1 MSIDEKTLIKNV
13 KNSKKSSF
21 QKLFFQFHDQLF
33 RFVVYR
39 VQDTDIAKDI
49 TQETFLRIWEKRE
62 SLQPKKSFFSLL
74 ARISTNLCYDHFRY
88 NEVRSRNRD
97 RIPEYGK
104 SHFDNPEEIVQ
115 AQAIEKIIRNLVNE
129 KLPQKCRIIFVL
141 SRIEGLSNQE
151 ISLKLGLSIRTVENQ
166 IYRALKILK
175 KYMQKYL

>member
-1 MSIDEKTLIKNV
+1 MSIDEKKLIRNV

-39 VQDTDIAKDI
+39 VQDTNIAKDI
-49 TQETFLRIWEKRE
+49 TQETFLRVWEKRE

-88 NEVRSRNRD
+88 TEVRLRNKD

-104 SHFDNPEEIVQ
+104 SHFDNPEEVVQ
-115 AQAIEKIIRNLVNE
+115 AQAIEKIIRKLVNE
-129 KLPQKCRIIFVL
+129 KLPQKCRLIFIL

-151 ISLKLGLSIRTVENQ
+151 ISINLGLSIRTVENQ

-175 KYMQKYL
+175 KHLQKYL

>member
-1 MSIDEKTLIKNV
+1 MSIDEKKLIRNV

-39 VQDTDIAKDI
+39 VQDTNIAKDI
-49 TQETFLRIWEKRE
+49 TQETFLRVWEKRE
-62 SLQPKKSFFSLL
+62 SLQPEKSFFSLL

-88 NEVRSRNRD
+88 TEVRLRNKD
-97 RIPEYGK
+97 RIPVYGK
-104 SHFDNPEEIVQ
+104 SHFDNPEEVVQ
-115 AQAIEKIIRNLVNE
+115 AQAIEKIIRKLVNE
-129 KLPQKCRIIFVL
+129 KLPQKCRIIFIL

-151 ISLKLGLSIRTVENQ
+151 ISSKLSLSIRTVENQ

-175 KYMQKYL
+175 KHMRKYL

>member
-1 MSIDEKTLIKNV
+1 MPTDEKTLIENV
-13 KNSKKSSF
+13 KDSNRNSF
-21 QKLFFQFHDQLF
+21 QKLFYQFHDQLF

-39 VQDTDIAKDI
+39 VHDADIAKDI

-88 NEVRSRNRD
+88 TEVRLRNKD

-104 SHFDNPEEIVQ
+104 SHFDNPEEVVQ
-115 AQAIEKIIRNLVNE
+115 AQAIGKIIRKLVNE
-129 KLPQKCRIIFVL
+129 KLPQRCRIIFIL

-175 KYMQKYL
+175 KHMQKYL

>member
-1 MSIDEKTLIKNV
+1 
-13 KNSKKSSF
+13 
-21 QKLFFQFHDQLF
+21 
-33 RFVVYR
+33 
-39 VQDTDIAKDI
+39 VQDADIAKDI

-88 NEVRSRNRD
+88 NEVRLRNKD

-104 SHFDNPEEIVQ
+104 SHFDNPEEVVQ
-115 AQAIEKIIRNLVNE
+115 AQAIGKIIRKLVNE
-129 KLPQKCRIIFVL
+129 KLPQRCRIIFIL

-175 KYMQKYL
+175 KHMQKFITGRLLLHSFCNLDQVLG

>member
-1 MSIDEKTLIKNV
+1 MPIDEKTLIKNV

-49 TQETFLRIWEKRE
+49 TQETFLRIWKKRR
-62 SLQPKKSFFSLL
+62 SLQPEKSFFSLL

-88 NEVRSRNRD
+88 TEVRLRNRD
-97 RIPEYGK
+97 RIPKYGK
-104 SHFDNPEEIVQ
+104 SHFDNPEEVVQ
-115 AQAIEKIIRNLVNE
+115 AQAIEKIIRKLVNE
-129 KLPQKCRIIFVL
+129 KLPQKCRLIFIL

-175 KYMQKYL
+175 KHMQKYL

>member
-1 MSIDEKTLIKNV
+1 MSIDEKKLIRNV

-49 TQETFLRIWEKRE
+49 TQETFLRVWEKRK
-62 SLQPKKSFFSLL
+62 SLQPEKSFFSLL

-88 NEVRSRNRD
+88 NEVRLRNRD

-115 AQAIEKIIRNLVNE
+115 AQAIEKIIRKLVNE
-129 KLPQKCRIIFVL
+129 KLPQRCRIIFLL

-151 ISLKLGLSIRTVENQ
+151 ISLKLGISIRTVENQ

-175 KYMQKYL
+175 KHMQKYL

>member
-21 QKLFFQFHDQLF
+21 QKLFYQFHDQLF

-39 VQDTDIAKDI
+39 VQDADIAKDI

-62 SLQPKKSFFSLL
+62 SLQPEKSFFSLL

-88 NEVRSRNRD
+88 NEVRLRNRD

-104 SHFDNPEEIVQ
+104 SHFYNPEEVVQ
-115 AQAIEKIIRNLVNE
+115 AQAIEKIIRKLVNE
-129 KLPQKCRIIFVL
+129 KLPQKCRIIFIL

-175 KYMQKYL
+175 KHMQKYL

>member
-1 MSIDEKTLIKNV
+1 MPIDEKTLVRNV

-21 QKLFFQFHDQLF
+21 QKLFYRFHDQLF

-39 VQDTDIAKDI
+39 VQNADIAKDI

-88 NEVRSRNRD
+88 TEVRLRNKD

-104 SHFDNPEEIVQ
+104 SHFDNPEEVVQ
-115 AQAIEKIIRNLVNE
+115 AQAIEEIIRKLVNE
-129 KLPQKCRIIFVL
+129 KLSQKCRVIFIL

-151 ISLKLGLSIRTVENQ
+151 ISIKLGLSIRTVENQ
-166 IYRALKILK
+166 IYRALKVLK
-175 KYMQKYL
+175 KHMQKYL

>member
-1 MSIDEKTLIKNV
+1 M
-13 KNSKKSSF
+13 
-21 QKLFFQFHDQLF
+21 
-33 RFVVYR
+33 
-39 VQDTDIAKDI
+39 
-49 TQETFLRIWEKRE
+49 LRIQKRALSKNFFTNFMISYFVLLYIECKMQILLKILPKKHFLEYGKKRE

-88 NEVRSRNRD
+88 TEVRLRNKD

-104 SHFDNPEEIVQ
+104 SHFDNPEEVVQ
-115 AQAIEKIIRNLVNE
+115 AQAIEKIIRKLVNE
-129 KLPQKCRIIFVL
+129 KLPQRCRIIFIL

>member
-1 MSIDEKTLIKNV
+1 MSIDEKKLIRNV

-49 TQETFLRIWEKRE
+49 TQETFLRVWEKRE
-62 SLQPKKSFFSLL
+62 SLQPEKSFFSLL

-88 NEVRSRNRD
+88 NEVRLRNRD

-104 SHFDNPEEIVQ
+104 SHFDNPEEVVQ
-115 AQAIEKIIRNLVNE
+115 AQAIEKIIRKLVNE
-129 KLPQKCRIIFVL
+129 KLPQKCRIIFIL

-175 KYMQKYL
+175 KHMQKYL

>member
-1 MSIDEKTLIKNV
+1 MSIDEKTLIEKV
-13 KNSKKSSF
+13 KGSSRNSF
-21 QKLFFQFHDQLF
+21 QKLFYQFHDQLF

-39 VQDTDIAKDI
+39 VQDVDIAKDI

-62 SLQPKKSFFSLL
+62 SLQPEKSFFSLL

-88 NEVRSRNRD
+88 TEVRLRNKD

-104 SHFDNPEEIVQ
+104 SHFDNPEEVVQ
-115 AQAIEKIIRNLVNE
+115 AQAIEKIIRKLVNE
-129 KLPQKCRIIFVL
+129 KLPQKCRLIFIL

-175 KYMQKYL
+175 KHMKKYL